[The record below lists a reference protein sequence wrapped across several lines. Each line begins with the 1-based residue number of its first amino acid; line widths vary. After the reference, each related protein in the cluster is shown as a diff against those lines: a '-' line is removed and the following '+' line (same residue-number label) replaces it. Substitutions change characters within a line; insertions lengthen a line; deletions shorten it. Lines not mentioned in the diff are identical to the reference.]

1 MYRIYQIVEENSLD
15 DIASKFNTDV
25 NTLKQINGISD
36 DYVVRM
42 GNYLIVPVSE
52 SADSNFI
59 TYIVKPGDSIYK
71 IAELYNVDYRSLLNL
86 NGLSGDQYIYPEQ
99 QILVPREGVSF
110 LVTEDGDTF
119 FSVANTLGVDVMDL
133 INQNKSIF
141 LVPDQLIIYKK

>member
-52 SADSNFI
+52 STDSNFI
-59 TYIVKPGDSIYK
+59 TYVVKPGD
-71 IAELYNVDYRSLLNL
+71 
-86 NGLSGDQYIYPEQ
+86 
-99 QILVPREGVSF
+99 
-110 LVTEDGDTF
+110 
-119 FSVANTLGVDVMDL
+119 TLFMG
-133 INQNKSIF
+133 NNE
-141 LVPDQLIIYKK
+141 